1 MMLFYCSCY
10 ALNRRSPL
18 CIISC
23 LISIIRC
30 QPTESFILLIVV
42 SFFALYR
49 AGLSRLRTSR
59 SHESLLC
66 GPASSQQSAVQ
77 TLDLSSGTA
86 GDVSV
91 KPLHPSVL
99 GEENCLQ
106 ITRPAGNV
114 YIACS
119 NAEERDR
126 WRNWYVALHF
136 IGRLRLRLIIFRFI
150 AV

>member
-1 MMLFYCSCY
+1 
-10 ALNRRSPL
+10 
-18 CIISC
+18 
-23 LISIIRC
+23 
-30 QPTESFILLIVV
+30 
-42 SFFALYR
+42 
-49 AGLSRLRTSR
+49 
-59 SHESLLC
+59 
-66 GPASSQQSAVQ
+66 
-77 TLDLSSGTA
+77 LDLSSGTA

-126 WRNWYVALHF
+126 WRNWYVLF
-136 IGRLRLRLIIFRFI
+136 ILLVVCDC
-150 AV
+150 A